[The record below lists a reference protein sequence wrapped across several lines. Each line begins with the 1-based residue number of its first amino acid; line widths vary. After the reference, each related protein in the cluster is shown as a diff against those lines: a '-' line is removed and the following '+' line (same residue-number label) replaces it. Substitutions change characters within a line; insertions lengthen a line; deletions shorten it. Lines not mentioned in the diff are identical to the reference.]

1 MPIQIRELIVTATV
15 EDQRP
20 VVQVPLPKGEVEAQ
34 KMEASREMVQ
44 TCVEEVLKVI
54 KQQGRR

>member
-15 EDQRP
+15 DETQQILQAPRTAS
-20 VVQVPLPKGEVEAQ
+20 EAAANTAQ
-34 KMEASREMVQ
+34 MNQALVQ

>member
-1 MPIQIRELIVTATV
+1 MPIQIRELIITATV
-15 EDQRP
+15 DNANHAHEAPRTAAESEEKSA
-20 VVQVPLPKGEVEAQ
+20 QVNQML
-34 KMEASREMVQ
+34 VQ

>member
-15 EDQRP
+15 DDQQLSSAKPTSAAGP
-20 VVQVPLPKGEVEAQ
+20 VAQDKLMREQLVQACVDEV
-34 KMEASREMVQ
+34 MR
-44 TCVEEVLKVI
+44 VL

>member
-15 EDQRP
+15 DNSLQRSET
-20 VVQVPLPKGEVEAQ
+20 PKTKAEAEAQ
-34 KMEASREMVQ
+34 SDRVTQDLIQ